1 MASSRNV
8 SLDELESLLECP
20 ICMERINDPRSL
32 PCFHNFCKMC
42 LNKYVE
48 GLRCGKNVEMF
59 PCPTCRSE
67 FSLKSNENVEGMAGN
82 YFIRNMLEVMT
93 LQQKAKVCSLY
104 IYVQWL
110 CYNTYALIICLHHP
124 PGAGQHTEIWR
135 RLLTRGLGYW
145 QFCLTRGGSNLTN
158 WFSVHVFFVPCKK
171 LLTFSAVF

>member
-32 PCFHNFCKMC
+32 PCFHNFYKVC
-42 LNKYVE
+42 LHKYVE
-48 GLRCGKNVEMF
+48 GLRGGKNDEMF

-93 LQQKAKVCSLY
+93 LQQEAKVCSLY
-104 IYVQWL
+104 IF
-110 CYNTYALIICLHHP
+110 
-124 PGAGQHTEIWR
+124 
-135 RLLTRGLGYW
+135 GYSY
-145 QFCLTRGGSNLTN
+145 CSK
-158 WFSVHVFFVPCKK
+158 V
-171 LLTFSAVF
+171 

>member
-32 PCFHNFCKMC
+32 PCFHNFCKVC
-42 LNKYVE
+42 LHKYVE
-48 GLRCGKNVEMF
+48 GLRGGKNVEMF

-93 LQQKAKVCSLY
+93 LQQEAKVCS
-104 IYVQWL
+104 
-110 CYNTYALIICLHHP
+110 
-124 PGAGQHTEIWR
+124 
-135 RLLTRGLGYW
+135 
-145 QFCLTRGGSNLTN
+145 
-158 WFSVHVFFVPCKK
+158 SVVD
-171 LLTFSAVF
+171 LEL